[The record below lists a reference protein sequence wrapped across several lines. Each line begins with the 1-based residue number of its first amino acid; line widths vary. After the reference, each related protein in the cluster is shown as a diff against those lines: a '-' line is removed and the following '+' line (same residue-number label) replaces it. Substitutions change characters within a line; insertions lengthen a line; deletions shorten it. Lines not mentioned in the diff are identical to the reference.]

1 MFRWLHPNRNRRFG
15 ERQFVLDVKLRTR
28 QMRVARW
35 RAAGMGLAG
44 VIALVLFALLLW
56 RGGQWFLNDA
66 VYENPAFAIQRV
78 EVRTDGVIAPAV
90 IRRWALV
97 RPGQNLLSLDLMRV
111 KRDLE
116 MYSPIAGVSVERV
129 LPGTL
134 RISVAER
141 EPVAQ
146 AFSLQP
152 RRGGGFNSVPHDF
165 DETGVV
171 MRPLD
176 PAWLLTPAPTNA
188 ILPTLTGVP
197 PGDLN
202 PGHQAE
208 SPQVLAALRLLAQLD
223 RSPMAGLVELQSI
236 NVASPEILEAT
247 TSQGAHVTFSLDQF
261 DVQLRRWRAI
271 YNHGQE
277 QGKAIATLDLSISNH
292 LPVRWV
298 AGSTMPPLVNHRHP
312 GPVHPQ
318 PPAAAPGGRRRDTAA
333 AQPLR
338 QT

>member
-35 RAAGMGLAG
+35 RAAGTGLAG
-44 VIALVLFALLLW
+44 VMGLALFVLLLW
-56 RGGQWFLNDA
+56 RGGEWFLNDA
-66 VYENPAFAIQRV
+66 VYGNPAFAIQRV

-90 IRRWALV
+90 IRRWAMI

-116 MYSPIAGVSVERV
+116 MYSPIAGVCVERV

-134 RISVAER
+134 RISVTER
-141 EPVAQ
+141 QPVAR

-152 RRGGGFNSVPHDF
+152 RRGGGFDAVPEDF

-176 PAWLLTPAPTNA
+176 PAWRQTPVPTNTF
-188 ILPTLTGVP
+188 LPTLTGVP

-202 PGHQAE
+202 PGRQAE
-208 SPQVLAALRLLAQLD
+208 SPQVLAALRLLTQLD
-223 RSPMAGLVELQSI
+223 RSPMAGLVELQII

-247 TSQGAHVTFSLDQF
+247 TSQGARVTFSLDQF
-261 DVQLRRWRAI
+261 DAQLRRWRAI

-298 AGSTMPPLVNHRHP
+298 AGNAMPPLP
-312 GPVHPQ
+312 GQIAKPNKLKRKNV
-318 PPAAAPGGRRRDTAA
+318 
-333 AQPLR
+333 
-338 QT
+338 